1 MEINKKQLEKLL
13 LNQSNIHLYKLEIK
27 KLKSIIK
34 KQQKIIDSFKNSLNA
49 SIKIQKKRLR

>member
-1 MEINKKQLEKLL
+1 MQINKKQLEKLL
-13 LNQSNIHLYKLEIK
+13 LNQSDIHLYKLEIK